1 MIGKRA
7 LDALF
12 DPPRAVRRK
21 FATILRIEPLD
32 RFHKA
37 NVAFINEIGQRQ
49 AKPLVI
55 KRDLH
60 DQAQVRVDHTLPR
73 LVIALPDALG

>member
-1 MIGKRA
+1 MIGQRA

-21 FATILRIEPLD
+21 FAALLRIEPLD

-37 NVAFINEIGQRQ
+37 NVAFTNEIGQRQ

-60 DQAQVRVDHTLPR
+60 D
-73 LVIALPDALG
+73 